1 MINYFIKSGMIK
13 VFTETFE
20 GKLNYV
26 FVNLAQISTNNPFY
40 IDINTCYFYYFPQ
53 VGFHLAN

>member
-1 MINYFIKSGMIK
+1 MIK